1 MNTTVIGN
9 DGSSLSQKE
18 SGRWETVKS
27 YASDVLFILK
37 ANALLAAFVFWQAS
51 AYIPN

>member
-1 MNTTVIGN
+1 MNSSLVESN
-9 DGSSLSQKE
+9 GSSLGQKDNA
-18 SGRWETVKS
+18 RWETVKS
-27 YASDVLFILK
+27 YASDLLFILK

>member
-1 MNTTVIGN
+1 MNTTVVGN
-9 DGSSLSQKE
+9 NSSSLGQKD

-27 YASDVLFILK
+27 YASDILFILK